1 MSRPAS
7 PCEARDDAIR
17 LAALIEAALLRPAHL
32 DPSYAGA
39 LWWVNFRRARL
50 GEPPLPALLAGVIDH
65 PGANPLARSLG
76 PGSRA
81 ERWWAHVLHRDGRWA
96 AVAMPP
102 APELFLERFHFGLY
116 PALTLPRL
124 ELVQDRR
131 GSRLAA

>member
-7 PCEARDDAIR
+7 LCEARDAIR
-17 LAALIEAALLRPAHL
+17 LAALLEAALLRPAHL

-50 GEPPLPALLAGVIDH
+50 GEPPLPALLPGVIDH

-81 ERWWAHVLHRDGRWA
+81 ERWWALALHRDGRPSPCRLLPSSSSSA
-96 AVAMPP
+96 STSASIPP
-102 APELFLERFHFGLY
+102 
-116 PALTLPRL
+116 
-124 ELVQDRR
+124 
-131 GSRLAA
+131 